1 MSGFR
6 RGGQEHV
13 IWISGDF
20 GTDECLRMLSGQLCP
35 FVKMFVC
42 VCVCVSYVIS
52 ESGIVKSAVPMW
64 P

>member
-13 IWISGDF
+13 IWISGDMA
-20 GTDECLRMLSGQLCP
+20 TDECSGMLSGQLCP
-35 FVKMFVC
+35 FVKICLCVC
-42 VCVCVSYVIS
+42 VCVCYIIS